1 MMIVVFMWCWYGFC
15 VSYVVFGLMF
25 VVCCVVDGS
34 GDVGVWNVVVGIDV
48 YWLIK
53 LLMKLSYFK
62 ML

>member
-1 MMIVVFMWCWYGFC
+1 
-15 VSYVVFGLMF
+15 MF